1 MKIKECISSILS
13 LILLAVG
20 VVACSSNDGIS
31 VTGVSLNH
39 QRMLLLKGQSERL
52 IATITP
58 LGADNVRAHWTSS
71 DSTVATVDVSGTVRA
86 VGGGNTTITV
96 TTEDGQYTA
105 TCEVTVKVNL
115 NSISLSE
122 EVMSLSKGE
131 SRQLEVLFHPEDA
144 TDKNVRWLTQNKEI
158 AQVDSNG
165 MVTAVGGGQTVI
177 RAIVSGISASCQVNV
192 TSYVQ
197 SVSLGYASLTLVKGQ
212 ERILAVEV
220 SPSDATNKNVV
231 WSSSDE
237 TVVSVVNGKLTA
249 LKVGTA
255 VITATTVD
263 GNKTADCVVTVLPAE
278 NIGYQPYGDGEQW

>member
-1 MKIKECISSILS
+1 MKIKECIPSILS
-13 LILLAVG
+13 LILLAVSI
-20 VVACSSNDGIS
+20 VACSSNDGIS

-86 VGGGNTTITV
+86 VGGGNTIITV

-105 TCEVTVKVNL
+105 TCEVTVRVNISSINLSAEVLNL
-115 NSISLSE
+115 N
-122 EVMSLSKGE
+122 KGE
-131 SRQLEVLFHPEDA
+131 SRQLEVFFHPEDA
-144 TDKNVRWLTQNKEI
+144 TDKNVRWLTQNEEI
-158 AQVDSNG
+158 VRVDSDG

-192 TSYVQ
+192 TSNVQ
-197 SVSLGYASLTLVKGQ
+197 SVSLDYASLNLIKGQ
-212 ERILAVEV
+212 EKVLVV
-220 SPSDATNKNVV
+220 KFSPSDATNKNIV
-231 WSSSDE
+231 WTSSDE
-237 TVVSVVNGKLTA
+237 TVVSVANGKLIA
-249 LKVGTA
+249 LKVGKA
-255 VITATTVD
+255 VVTATTVD
-263 GNKTADCVVTVLPAE
+263 GNKTADCVVTVLPVG